1 MTMTASSGNNV
12 VAFDGLDDAIIGT
25 CSRGN
30 DNEVVAYDFN
40 KVVELFGDMG
50 WSEDD
55 IEEWIAYVVEQIP
68 NQQLP
73 VFVYLD
79 DTVSKDIQ
87 SERGSIH

>member
-1 MTMTASSGNNV
+1 MTTSPENNV

-55 IEEWIAYVVEQIP
+55 IEGWIAYVVEHIP

>member
-1 MTMTASSGNNV
+1 MTTPSENNV

-55 IEEWIAYVVEQIP
+55 IEEWIAYVAEQIP
-68 NQQLP
+68 QQQLP

-87 SERGSIH
+87 SERGTVH

>member
-1 MTMTASSGNNV
+1 MTMTTTPNEV

-55 IEEWIAYVVEQIP
+55 IEKWIEYVAAQIP
-68 NQQLP
+68 QQQLP

-79 DTVSKDIQ
+79 DTVGKDIQ

>member
-1 MTMTASSGNNV
+1 MTASSGNNV